1 MTTTASKAPL
11 RFWSQSMTELDG
23 LGPYRDFLVSHA
35 HTVLGD
41 EATLQVEG
49 IRSGSYHGRTPT
61 AALENAFV
69 YHRVCDQIIDNAIR
83 AQRDGFDAFVIGS
96 FSEPFLTEIR
106 SAVDIPVVSVLESS
120 LLVACSLGRKVAPIA
135 NAPAITRMVQSAI
148 ETHGLTQRMLPAVSL
163 DPPMHEPEMAR
174 AFAQPETLLK
184 AFNLAAQR
192 AISQGADVIIP
203 AEGVLSTVIT
213 ANHLKSIGGA
223 PVIDVF
229 AVTWRYAVMMV
240 RLQRDC
246 QIQVSRVG
254 AYAQPDP
261 ALVDLLAK

>member
-1 MTTTASKAPL
+1 MNTNTGNAPL
-11 RFWSQSMTELDG
+11 RFWHQSMTELDG
-23 LGPYRDFLVSHA
+23 LGAYRDFLVKHA
-35 HTVLGD
+35 RTVLGD
-41 EATLQVEG
+41 EAALQVEG

-69 YHRVCDQIIDNAIR
+69 YHRVLDQVIDNAIR

-96 FSEPFLTEIR
+96 FSEPYLTEIR
-106 SAVDIPVVSVLESS
+106 SAVDIPVVSILESS

-135 NAPAITRMVQSAI
+135 NAPSIAQMVQSAI

-174 AFAQPETLLK
+174 AFAQPEALLK
-184 AFNLAAQR
+184 AFNQAAQR

-203 AEGVLSTVIT
+203 AEGVLSTVIS
-213 ANHLKSIGGA
+213 ASQLKAIGGA

-246 QIQVSRVG
+246 QLTVSRVG
-254 AYAQPDP
+254 AYARPDP
-261 ALVDLLAK
+261 ALIDLLAR

>member
-1 MTTTASKAPL
+1 MTPTTQAPL
-11 RFWSQSMTELDG
+11 RFWHQSMTELAG
-23 LGPYRDFLVSHA
+23 LGAYRDFLVQHA
-35 HTVLGD
+35 RTVLGN
-41 EATLQVEG
+41 AAVLQVEG

-69 YHRVCDQIIDNAIR
+69 YHRVCDQIIDNAIH

-135 NAPAITRMVQSAI
+135 NAPSITRMVQAAI

-163 DPPMHEPEMAR
+163 DPPMHEPEMAG
-174 AFAQPETLLK
+174 AFAKPEALLK
-184 AFNLAAQR
+184 AFDQAVRR
-192 AISQGADVIIP
+192 AIGQGADVIIP
-203 AEGVLSTVIT
+203 AEGVLSTVVT
-213 ANHLKSIGGA
+213 ASGLKAIGGA

-229 AVTWRYAVMMV
+229 AVTWQYAVMMV
-240 RLQRDC
+240 RLRQDC
-246 QIQVSRVG
+246 KIGVSRVG
-254 AYAQPDP
+254 AYAQADP
-261 ALVDLLAK
+261 ALVALLAR

>member
-1 MTTTASKAPL
+1 MNTTASKAPL
-11 RFWSQSMTELDG
+11 RFWHQSMTELDG
-23 LGPYRDFLVSHA
+23 LGAYRDFLVKHA
-35 HTVLGD
+35 RTVLGD

-69 YHRVCDQIIDNAIR
+69 YHRVCDQIIDNAIH

-96 FSEPFLTEIR
+96 FSEPYLSEIR
-106 SAVDIPVVSVLESS
+106 SAVNIPVVSVLESS

-135 NAPAITRMVQSAI
+135 NAPSITHMVQSAI

-174 AFAQPETLLK
+174 AFSQPEGLLK
-184 AFNLAAQR
+184 AFNQAAQR

-203 AEGVLSTVIT
+203 AEGVLSTVIS
-213 ANHLKSIGGA
+213 ASQLKVIGGA

-254 AYAQPDP
+254 AYAQSDP
-261 ALVDLLAK
+261 ALIDLLAK

>member
-1 MTTTASKAPL
+1 MNTNTGKAPL
-11 RFWSQSMTELDG
+11 RFWHQSMTELAG
-23 LGPYRDFLVSHA
+23 LGAYRDFLVQHA
-35 HTVLGD
+35 RTVLGD

-49 IRSGSYHGRTPT
+49 VRSGSYHGRTPT

-135 NAPAITRMVQSAI
+135 NAPSIAQMVQSAI
-148 ETHGLTQRMLPAVSL
+148 DMHGLAQRMLPAVSL

-174 AFAQPETLLK
+174 AFAQPEALLK
-184 AFNLAAQR
+184 AFDLAAHR

-213 ANHLKSIGGA
+213 ASQLKAIGGA

-240 RLQRDC
+240 RLRQDC
-246 QIQVSRVG
+246 QLTVSRVG

-261 ALVDLLAK
+261 ALIDLLAR

>member
-1 MTTTASKAPL
+1 MNTTASRAPM
-11 RFWSQSMTELDG
+11 RFWHQSMTELDG
-23 LGPYRDFLVSHA
+23 LGAYRDFLIKHA

-41 EATLQVEG
+41 EAAIQVEG

-61 AALENAFV
+61 AALENAFA
-69 YHRVCDQIIDNAIR
+69 YHRVCDQIIDNAIH

-106 SAVDIPVVSVLESS
+106 SAVSIPVVSVLESS

-135 NAPAITRMVQSAI
+135 NAPSITHMVQSAI

-163 DPPMHEPEMAR
+163 DPAMNEPEMSR
-174 AFAQPETLLK
+174 ALSQPDTLLK

-192 AISQGADVIIP
+192 AISQGADVIVP

-213 ANHLKSIGGA
+213 ANQIKVIGGA

-229 AVTWRYAVMMV
+229 AVTWLYAVMMV
-240 RLQRDC
+240 RLHRDC
-246 QIQVSRVG
+246 QIGVSRVG
-254 AYAQPDP
+254 AYAQADP
-261 ALVDLLAK
+261 ALVALLAK